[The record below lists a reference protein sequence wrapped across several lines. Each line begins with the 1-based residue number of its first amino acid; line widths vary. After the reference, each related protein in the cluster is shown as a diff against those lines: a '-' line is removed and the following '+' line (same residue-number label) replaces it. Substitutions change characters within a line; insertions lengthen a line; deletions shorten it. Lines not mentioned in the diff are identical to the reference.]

1 MGHVPGAEKDFFLI
15 READATVGLGGRAG
29 GILSMR
35 GPEVSLGSPRVAT
48 GRAQSP
54 TVHVRRLPSVH
65 TYKQGPL
72 RSMALDHDP

>member
-35 GPEVSLGSPRVAT
+35 GPEVSLGSGRVLT
-48 GRAQSP
+48 IHG
-54 TVHVRRLPSVH
+54 
-65 TYKQGPL
+65 
-72 RSMALDHDP
+72 